1 MDKQLRPDIVTG
13 RSDARIPIAS
23 TLAFTAWYISAISL
37 DSGFDIPADEIPI
50 YRINTALI
58 GAVFGVF
65 RVISGSVAVPSLCH
79 AVWNGINY
87 PLFGF
92 GERVGALGIQQ
103 THLYG
108 PEVGE
113 LGIGLNLAF
122 LACLLRKYGTQVS
135 EKTS

>member
-1 MDKQLRPDIVTG
+1 M
-13 RSDARIPIAS
+13 
-23 TLAFTAWYISAISL
+23 
-37 DSGFDIPADEIPI
+37 
-50 YRINTALI
+50 
-58 GAVFGVF
+58 
-65 RVISGSVAVPSLCH
+65 ISGSIVVPSLCH
-79 AVWNGINY
+79 AVWNGIDY

-108 PEVGE
+108 PEVSV

-122 LACLLRKYGTQVS
+122 LACLLRKYATQVS